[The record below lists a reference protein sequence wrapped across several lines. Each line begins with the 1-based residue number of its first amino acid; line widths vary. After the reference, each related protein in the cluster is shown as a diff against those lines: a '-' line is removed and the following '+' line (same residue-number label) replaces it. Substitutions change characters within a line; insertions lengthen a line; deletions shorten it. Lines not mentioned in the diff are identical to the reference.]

1 MKFALL
7 PNLTRKNAKEVTLKV
22 CNFFKENNV
31 EYCFEESLRGEFADS
46 ERYLPENELLDFA
59 DIIIAI
65 GGDGSIIHAAKKACK
80 YSKAVLGINA
90 GNLAFMAGV
99 ENNEIELLKELIN
112 GNYKTDKRMLLDVK
126 IYDRSEKLLFA
137 EDCCVNDIV
146 IARGQMIKMIRLNVS
161 CDGDRINEYYA
172 DGIIISTPTGTTAYS
187 LSAGGPVVDPKIKSI
202 VLTPICTHSLF
213 SRSIIFDSD
222 SQLCVKIPD
231 EEKEEICISCDGDE
245 SIIIPSGSKI
255 VIEKSKTYADFI
267 RIKNDSF
274 IDVLNSKLAQ
284 RRV

>member
-7 PNLTRKNAKEVTLKV
+7 PNLTRKNAREVTLKV
-22 CNFFKENNV
+22 CDFFKENNV
-31 EYCFEESLRGEFADS
+31 GYCFEESLRGEFSDS

-99 ENNEIELLKELIN
+99 ENNEIELLKKLIN

-255 VIEKSKTYADFI
+255 VIEKSKTYANFI